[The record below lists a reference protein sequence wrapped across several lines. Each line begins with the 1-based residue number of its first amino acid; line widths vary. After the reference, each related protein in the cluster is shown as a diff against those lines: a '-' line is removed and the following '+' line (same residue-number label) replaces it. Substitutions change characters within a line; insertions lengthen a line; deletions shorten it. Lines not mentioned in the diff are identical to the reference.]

1 MLATSSAELSQNKK
15 ALEELQ
21 SRVKADAEKIAAG
34 QSSNGQ
40 IEELKSNLQN
50 SEEHLKEAEETAWKA
65 KAEASELM
73 YALDQEQV
81 SVKRMNEQIEKMRD
95 ETSKLAT
102 EHALA
107 LESFQTRLK
116 QQQNDG
122 VKVDSPKSEE
132 AQAPLNGE
140 TKVVKTAL
148 QYYATPY
155 YYILLHT

>member
-1 MLATSSAELSQNKK
+1 LLATSSTELSQNKK
-15 ALEELQ
+15 ALEELR

-34 QSSNGQ
+34 QSSTGQ
-40 IEELKSNLQN
+40 IEELKSNLQH
-50 SEEHLKEAEETAWKA
+50 SEEHLKEAEEIAWKA
-65 KAEASELM
+65 KAEASELI

-122 VKVDSPKSEE
+122 VKEDSPMSNKVKH
-132 AQAPLNGE
+132 PPNGE
-140 TKVVKTAL
+140 TKVVV
-148 QYYATPY
+148 TPHLT
-155 YYILLHT
+155 I

>member
-1 MLATSSAELSQNKK
+1 MSQSKK
-15 ALEELQ
+15 TLEELQ
-21 SRVKADAEKIAAG
+21 CRVKADAEKIAAV
-34 QSSNGQ
+34 QSSTGQ
-40 IEELKSNLQN
+40 IEELKSNLQH

-73 YALDQEQV
+73 FALDQEQG

-116 QQQNDG
+116 QQQTDG
-122 VKVDSPKSEE
+122 AREESLKSEKV
-132 AQAPLNGE
+132 QVPLNGE
-140 TKVVKTAL
+140 TKVLETAL
-148 QYYATPY
+148 RCQPNRYDCICHYPTPSF
-155 YYILLHT
+155 